1 MRDAVIVGAV
11 RSAVGKRNGKLS
23 GVRPDDLAAD
33 VLRELVARVK
43 IDPTEVEDVILG
55 CVDQL
60 GEQGFNIARNAALIA
75 GFPLDV
81 CGTTLDRMCGSGQ
94 QAANFAAMGVMSG
107 QYECVIAGGVENMTR
122 VPMGSNAMGPG
133 EGPLSPRLQ
142 ERFNIVPQGISAEL
156 IAETWGLKRE
166 ELDGLAAQSHEKAGR
181 AIAEGRFKREITPVT
196 LPDGTVFDTDEGV
209 RVPVNR
215 EKMAQLAP
223 SFKPDG
229 VITAANASQISDG
242 AAALMVMSADRAKAL
257 GLKPR
262 ARAHRGLAPQIV
274 ESVRLPADTGL
285 VRWLAVQGRPA
296 RIHDLTDAD
305 IIRELKL
312 LQSVLAVP
320 LLAHGELVAVLVV
333 GQPVVG
339 SSYGRPETETLFDLA
354 THLATA
360 IRDISLHHQLQRE
373 KEFTERIL
381 EHMSSGVITIGR
393 DQRVTIMNRR
403 AEEILGVLAA
413 SIVDEDLRALP
424 SPLGDMLYDTL
435 RTGRAVDRAELQLAL
450 RGLWLEVSTYP
461 VRGDDLAPLGA
472 VLVFGDLTAQKELA
486 AQRRQAEQTQLLT
499 RVVARIAEEIKNPLV
514 SINTFIELIGERYD
528 DPDFR
533 KHFSSVV
540 RRDVRR
546 LVEVFEKLAALVTEG
561 ELNFT
566 VVDVHTVVVDVVT
579 AIELADEAP
588 AKPLQLDVSREAAP
602 QLVKVDAAH
611 LRRALSYLVWYL
623 THNSPPNQA
632 RVSIAVG
639 RHAEREGTER
649 VRLQI
654 ASRTASVSPDKLH
667 RVFDPVQMVQESLID
682 VGPAVSQRLIEALG
696 GDLRV
701 RQARN
706 ELAFVV
712 SLPVA
717 AA

>member
-55 CVDQL
+55 CVDQV

-229 VITAANASQISDG
+229 VITAANSSQISDG

-262 ARAHRGLAPQIV
+262 ARVVATALAGVDPVIMLTGPIPATQRALKKAGLRLDDIDLVEINEAFASVVLAWERELHPDMARVNVNGGAIALGHPLGCSGARLMTTLLHELERTGKRYGLQTMCIGFGQGIATIV
-274 ESVRLPADTGL
+274 ERL
-285 VRWLAVQGRPA
+285 
-296 RIHDLTDAD
+296 
-305 IIRELKL
+305 
-312 LQSVLAVP
+312 
-320 LLAHGELVAVLVV
+320 
-333 GQPVVG
+333 
-339 SSYGRPETETLFDLA
+339 
-354 THLATA
+354 
-360 IRDISLHHQLQRE
+360 
-373 KEFTERIL
+373 
-381 EHMSSGVITIGR
+381 
-393 DQRVTIMNRR
+393 
-403 AEEILGVLAA
+403 
-413 SIVDEDLRALP
+413 
-424 SPLGDMLYDTL
+424 
-435 RTGRAVDRAELQLAL
+435 
-450 RGLWLEVSTYP
+450 
-461 VRGDDLAPLGA
+461 
-472 VLVFGDLTAQKELA
+472 
-486 AQRRQAEQTQLLT
+486 
-499 RVVARIAEEIKNPLV
+499 
-514 SINTFIELIGERYD
+514 
-528 DPDFR
+528 
-533 KHFSSVV
+533 
-540 RRDVRR
+540 
-546 LVEVFEKLAALVTEG
+546 
-561 ELNFT
+561 
-566 VVDVHTVVVDVVT
+566 
-579 AIELADEAP
+579 
-588 AKPLQLDVSREAAP
+588 
-602 QLVKVDAAH
+602 
-611 LRRALSYLVWYL
+611 
-623 THNSPPNQA
+623 
-632 RVSIAVG
+632 
-639 RHAEREGTER
+639 
-649 VRLQI
+649 
-654 ASRTASVSPDKLH
+654 
-667 RVFDPVQMVQESLID
+667 
-682 VGPAVSQRLIEALG
+682 
-696 GDLRV
+696 
-701 RQARN
+701 
-706 ELAFVV
+706 
-712 SLPVA
+712 
-717 AA
+717 